1 MSFAALCATAYVP
14 GGWSHAHSHKEL
26 SVRDFR
32 RRNQWNRHLE
42 SLGWLLGSF
51 GEAPLPTL
59 ETLLARTLST
69 LEIGFG
75 EALSLLEALSVV
87 ENRTFG
93 DQSDQQGRTSCGSAG
108 HLRQRRRAACAAGL
122 NSYEYAFQRQ
132 YKGNTTLMAAARAA
146 GEITAGNF
154 SRAALAKMAAVH
166 KLRMPAATPH
176 LVWADYLE
184 GLPFRDAAFDL
195 IFSQNAIPKMARP
208 ESNLAGLL
216 DEVLRA
222 LNVEGSAVLMLAD
235 AKQTHHFN
243 PPFVQ
248 AVPIAALAGRPNAT
262 AVPYLVQ
269 HPTWVYDVITARHSH
284 IKGLSKGQ
292 LPLELVVGAIE
303 TAAASCTMDE
313 CACAEGDPRPTARRA
328 HSTSRRCRRC
338 ALAYLYSTVNL
349 EVLDQDHWKHAGV
362 GYIGLYMHSFDVAG
376 GESAPRA
383 EGPSIN
389 LSDEECL
396 EGARS
401 SSLVGD
407 LLKVFE
413 DGTDFEMR
421 REPAAAS
428 DRVISALTLQNKESN
443 SEPFEKFVSS
453 TRLWFRN
460 SSVWSGLRVLGP
472 SVRTLQKLEVCK
484 ELPAQLAATCQNSL

>member
-51 GEAPLPTL
+51 GEAPLPML

-108 HLRQRRRAACAAGL
+108 HIRQRRRAPCAAGL

-235 AKQTHHFN
+235 AN
-243 PPFVQ
+243 PQVQ
-248 AVPIAALAGRPNAT
+248 PAVCSGGTYRGARGPSECDCGAVPRAT
-262 AVPYLVQ
+262 SDL
-269 HPTWVYDVITARHSH
+269 
-284 IKGLSKGQ
+284 GL
-292 LPLELVVGAIE
+292 
-303 TAAASCTMDE
+303 
-313 CACAEGDPRPTARRA
+313 
-328 HSTSRRCRRC
+328 
-338 ALAYLYSTVNL
+338 
-349 EVLDQDHWKHAGV
+349 
-362 GYIGLYMHSFDVAG
+362 
-376 GESAPRA
+376 
-383 EGPSIN
+383 
-389 LSDEECL
+389 
-396 EGARS
+396 
-401 SSLVGD
+401 
-407 LLKVFE
+407 
-413 DGTDFEMR
+413 
-421 REPAAAS
+421 
-428 DRVISALTLQNKESN
+428 
-443 SEPFEKFVSS
+443 
-453 TRLWFRN
+453 
-460 SSVWSGLRVLGP
+460 
-472 SVRTLQKLEVCK
+472 
-484 ELPAQLAATCQNSL
+484 